1 MAVAFASLVLASG
14 TLGLRVPGGRANDGP
29 STARGCVGVAWT
41 SSPRSTQTLARAG
54 SPQAVAVALEVRM
67 VRTTM
72 VALAITLLLAGHAS
86 PAGLSDADTRA
97 LNEVTKRY
105 VETALA
111 SNWDAWASLLT
122 EDAVFLP
129 SGGPAVEG
137 RAALRAWVVG
147 FTGLAT
153 LTETPEE
160 FAGRD
165 GLAYGRGKYAYAM
178 GPTARAQ
185 GADAGGWIKIYEKQR
200 DGTWRIKRNIWNSG
214 HSQPQK

>member
-1 MAVAFASLVLASG
+1 
-14 TLGLRVPGGRANDGP
+14 
-29 STARGCVGVAWT
+29 
-41 SSPRSTQTLARAG
+41 
-54 SPQAVAVALEVRM
+54 M

-153 LTETPEE
+153 LT
-160 FAGRD
+160 
-165 GLAYGRGKYAYAM
+165 
-178 GPTARAQ
+178 
-185 GADAGGWIKIYEKQR
+185 
-200 DGTWRIKRNIWNSG
+200 
-214 HSQPQK
+214 